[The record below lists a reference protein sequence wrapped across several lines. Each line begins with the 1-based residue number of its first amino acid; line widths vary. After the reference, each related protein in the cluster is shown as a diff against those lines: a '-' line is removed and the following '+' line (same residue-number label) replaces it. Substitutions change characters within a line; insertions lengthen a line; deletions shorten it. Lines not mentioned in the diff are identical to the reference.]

1 MEKQV
6 KIKSLQKAIHLLS
19 CFTVEEPK
27 LGVSEL
33 AKRTGLLKSSVHNML
48 TTLEACSMI
57 ERTSDGKYTLGVRC
71 LCLGS
76 VYRMTRDSN
85 KLIRTAL
92 TELSEITGVSKST
105 IDDLFAGRRKDI
117 SRTTAG
123 MLEDVLIGGDSKWP
137 CAMLVD
143 AEKEVVY
150 EDRPE
155 TLEALRINME
165 ANQLKDVQIE
175 ELKLRNEEL
184 RKEHDKDIAK
194 LRAYYEDDIKEY
206 QELVA
211 HMRTQINRK
220 DDYIDRLARKA
231 GI

>member
-1 MEKQV
+1 MENFVNKDLCPEG
-6 KIKSLQKAIHLLS
+6 KIASPDGPFDVCIDCSRRAVACSGPRTTAMAHERY
-19 CFTVEEPK
+19 VEWMK
-27 LGVSEL
+27 RLFNKWGGTRQEL
-33 AKRTGLLKSSVHNML
+33 A
-48 TTLEACSMI
+48 
-57 ERTSDGKYTLGVRC
+57 D
-71 LCLGS
+71 
-76 VYRMTRDSN
+76 
-85 KLIRTAL
+85 
-92 TELSEITGVSKST
+92 ITCVSKST

-123 MLEDVLIGGDSKWP
+123 LLEDVLIGGDSKWP

-165 ANQLKDVQIE
+165 ANQQKDAQIE
-175 ELKLRNEEL
+175 DLKRLQADQRREHEE
-184 RKEHDKDIAK
+184 EIAK

-211 HMRTQINRK
+211 HMRTQMDRK
-220 DDYIDRLARKA
+220 DDYIDRLAKKA

>member
-1 MEKQV
+1 MEHFAD
-6 KIKSLQKAIHLLS
+6 KAI
-19 CFTVEEPK
+19 CPDGNTIVPDGPFDVCIDCPRRA
-27 LGVSEL
+27 V
-33 AKRTGLLKSSVHNML
+33 
-48 TTLEACSMI
+48 ACSGPRTTAMEH
-57 ERTSDGKYTLGVRC
+57 ERYVEWMKR
-71 LCLGS
+71 LCKKWGG
-76 VYRMTRDSN
+76 TRQ
-85 KLIRTAL
+85 KLAD
-92 TELSEITGVSKST
+92 ITGVSKST

-123 MLEDVLIGGDSKWP
+123 LLEDVLIGGDSKWP

-165 ANQLKDVQIE
+165 ANQQKDAQIE
-175 ELKLRNEEL
+175 ELKRLQADQRREHEE
-184 RKEHDKDIAK
+184 EIAK

-211 HMRTQINRK
+211 HMREQIDRK
-220 DDYIDRLARKA
+220 DDYIDRLAKKV